1 MDTNL
6 ANRQWPRPRARI
18 GLIIPSVNT
27 LTEPQFFR
35 YAPRDVELH
44 VTRNR
49 IELERSLIDQLP
61 AILDAASLLADCGA
75 DLIVYHCTGMS
86 MGSGKA
92 QEAQMVEAIRK
103 TTGKPSTSTATAIIN
118 AFRVLGTRKVMLA
131 TPYAQVINDLEKK
144 FLAEHGIE
152 VLRDRALDLPIPE
165 GMCGAT
171 PDVWI
176 QTVMEMRD
184 PQADAYF
191 LSCTNIQSVDAVTE
205 LEQRLGKPVVTSNQ
219 ASLWY
224 ALRRC
229 GIEDTIPGLGRLM
242 GMQLPSDAAADQPLA
257 A

>member
-1 MDTNL
+1 MNADL
-6 ANRQWPRPRARI
+6 AARQWPRPRARI

-35 YAPRDVELH
+35 YAPRDVEIH

-49 IELERSLIDQLP
+49 IELEKSLIDQLP
-61 AILDAASLLADCGA
+61 AILDAAALLADSGA

-86 MGSGKA
+86 MGSGKSA
-92 QEAQMVEAIRK
+92 EAQMVEAVRK
-103 TTGKPSTSTATAIIN
+103 TTGRPSTSTATAIVT
-118 AFRVLGTRKVMLA
+118 AFRALGSRKVILA
-131 TPYAQVINDLEKK
+131 TPYAQLFNDLEKK
-144 FLAEHGIE
+144 FLAEHGVE
-152 VLRDRALDLPIPE
+152 VLRDRALDLPVPE

-176 QTVMEMRD
+176 RTTMEMRD
-184 PQADAYF
+184 AQADAYF
-191 LSCTNIQSVDAVTE
+191 LSCTNIQSVDAITE

-229 GIEDTIPGLGRLM
+229 GIDENIPGLGRL
-242 GMQLPSDAAADQPLA
+242 LSLPLA
-257 A
+257 PVRSTHSLG

>member
-1 MDTNL
+1 MSANL
-6 ANRQWPRPRARI
+6 ADRQWPRPRARI

-49 IELERSLIDQLP
+49 IELEKSLIDQLP

-92 QEAQMVEAIRK
+92 QETQMVEAIRK
-103 TTGKPSTSTATAIIN
+103 TTGKPSTSTATAIVT
-118 AFRVLGTRKVMLA
+118 AFRALGTRKVMLA
-131 TPYAQVINDLEKK
+131 TPYAQVLNDLEKK
-144 FLAEHGIE
+144 FLAEHGVA
-152 VLRDRALDLPIPE
+152 VLRDRALDLPVPE

-191 LSCTNIQSVDAVTE
+191 LSCTNIQSVDAIAE

-229 GIEDTIPGLGRLM
+229 GIGESIAGLGRLLS
-242 GMQLPSDAAADQPLA
+242 LPLPREVEAGQPLA